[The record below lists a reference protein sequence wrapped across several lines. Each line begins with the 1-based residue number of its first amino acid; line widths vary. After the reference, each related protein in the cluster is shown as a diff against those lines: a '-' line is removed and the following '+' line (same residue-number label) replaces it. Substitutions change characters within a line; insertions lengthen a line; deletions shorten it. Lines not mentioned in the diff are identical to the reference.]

1 MKKVFIIQQV
11 IPDYR
16 TPVFHRLN
24 TIAGYE
30 IIIIAAENPKGWE
43 FVDNINFVTKNES
56 LGFRAIFLKQKKIFG
71 IKFSY
76 FPDLPKYILKEK
88 PEVII
93 MQNMYLPGSI
103 LSLLT
108 IFAIKISRAK
118 LILWTIPFEEEKIK
132 TFKKFVK
139 KLLFSFVDAFLLYT
153 ESGIPIIESYGINKN
168 KIFVACNS
176 IDTDK
181 IFEIKQL
188 ILSENSLIA
197 INEHKII
204 FIGRLVPWKKIDFLI
219 KALALVK
226 KQLPDVELLIIGDGR
241 ERPELEKLAR
251 DLKILDSVHFLGS
264 IRDDRVK
271 AKYLLSS
278 AVFVLPGMGGLSINE
293 AMCYG
298 LPIVC
303 CEADGTE
310 KQLVFDSFNGYIFRE
325 NDIND
330 LAEKILKIITDREL
344 REKMSKNSLKIIQ
357 DKVNINTMILGFKQA
372 IEYVCYN

>member
-1 MKKVFIIQQV
+1 
-11 IPDYR
+11 
-16 TPVFHRLN
+16 
-24 TIAGYE
+24 
-30 IIIIAAENPKGWE
+30 
-43 FVDNINFVTKNES
+43 VDNINFVTKNES

-204 FIGRLVPWKKIDFLI
+204 FIGRWLRP
-219 KALALVK
+219 
-226 KQLPDVELLIIGDGR
+226 IGIGGILS
-241 ERPELEKLAR
+241 ERFFGPNMPKLFGP
-251 DLKILDSVHFLGS
+251 KTPIGF
-264 IRDDRVK
+264 
-271 AKYLLSS
+271 
-278 AVFVLPGMGGLSINE
+278 VF
-293 AMCYG
+293 
-298 LPIVC
+298 
-303 CEADGTE
+303 
-310 KQLVFDSFNGYIFRE
+310 
-325 NDIND
+325 
-330 LAEKILKIITDREL
+330 
-344 REKMSKNSLKIIQ
+344 
-357 DKVNINTMILGFKQA
+357 
-372 IEYVCYN
+372 

>member
-1 MKKVFIIQQV
+1 MLTALFI
-11 IPDYR
+11 
-16 TPVFHRLN
+16 
-24 TIAGYE
+24 
-30 IIIIAAENPKGWE
+30 NPKGWE

-357 DKVNINTMILGFKQA
+357 DKVNINTMISGFKQA